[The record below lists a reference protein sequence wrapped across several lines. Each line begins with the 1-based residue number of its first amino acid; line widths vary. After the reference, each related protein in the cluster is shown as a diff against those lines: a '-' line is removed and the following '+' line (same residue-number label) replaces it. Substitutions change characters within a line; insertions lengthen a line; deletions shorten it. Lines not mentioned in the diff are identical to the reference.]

1 MWKNII
7 SSSPIKAVHHLF
19 NKYNKTPKLKAMIFE
34 IRKTLIEEKDEQ
46 KKKKIWLKFEEIF
59 EDINQWIL
67 IVGLN
72 IMKC

>member
-1 MWKNII
+1 
-7 SSSPIKAVHHLF
+7 
-19 NKYNKTPKLKAMIFE
+19 MIFE